1 MILAQE
7 NTYSRGNIET
17 AVPSPR
23 MRTRSTDGQQLNQ
36 LERNLRRALL
46 NRANYSRRTREVSDE
61 LLTRAVGLDPL

>member
-1 MILAQE
+1 MA
-7 NTYSRGNIET
+7 N
-17 AVPSPR
+17 
-23 MRTRSTDGQQLNQ
+23 MLNQ